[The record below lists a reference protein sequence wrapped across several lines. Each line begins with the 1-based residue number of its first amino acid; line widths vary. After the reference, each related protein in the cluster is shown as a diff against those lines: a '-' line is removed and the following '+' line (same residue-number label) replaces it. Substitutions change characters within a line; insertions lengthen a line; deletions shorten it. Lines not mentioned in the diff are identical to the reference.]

1 MFPFDATEWEDL
13 DFDGTGNNA
22 DTDDDGDSWS
32 DLDEPNCGTDPLDAN
47 SYPDDFDADRIC
59 DPLDPD
65 DDNDMTLDI
74 NDAFPFD
81 PGETKDTDGDGTG
94 DNSDTDDDGDDWPDS
109 VEALCQTEPLSST
122 SVPIDTDG
130 DGSCDVIDADDDND
144 DVGDLNDVFPL
155 DSTEWEDRNGDG
167 LGDNANPLSLVDH
180 MKLNPLMTALIVLVI
195 LAAIAG
201 SVAFTM
207 GRRKGRSDESWKD
220 DDYRS
225 YSEPM
230 AESEVPEPP
239 EPPQMPP
246 EPPQMPP
253 EAPLE
258 EVESEP
264 DVEEEAAIPPPPP
277 MPAKR
282 APPPP
287 PGFEDAVSGTPS
299 PPTRVDSW
307 EDLPDGGDYV
317 QTEPMQYVGEECGVW
332 IRQDDDSWV
341 MQQP

>member
-1 MFPFDATEWEDL
+1 
-13 DFDGTGNNA
+13 
-22 DTDDDGDSWS
+22 
-32 DLDEPNCGTDPLDAN
+32 LDAN

-65 DDNDMTLDI
+65 DDNDMVLDI

-81 PGETKDTDGDGTG
+81 SSETKDTDGDGKG

-109 VEALCQTEPLSST
+109 IEVLCQTEPLSST

-155 DSTEWEDRNGDG
+155 DPTEWEDRNGDG

-180 MKLNPLMTALIVLVI
+180 MKLNPVMTALIVLVI
-195 LAAIAG
+195 LTAIGG

-207 GRRKGRSDESWKD
+207 GRRKGQSDESWRD

-230 AESEVPEPP
+230 AEPDVPEPP
-239 EPPQMPP
+239 EPPEMPLLPPEVAPEEPVIEAP
-246 EPPQMPP
+246 EPPSPVEPEPEP
-253 EAPLE
+253 EAEE
-258 EVESEP
+258 EVS
-264 DVEEEAAIPPPPP
+264 IPPPPL
-277 MPAKR
+277 MPPKT

-287 PGFEDAVSGTPS
+287 PGFEDAVPGSS

-317 QTEPMQYVGEECGVW
+317 QTEPMQYVGEDCGTWV
-332 IRQDDDSWV
+332 RQDDDSWI
-341 MQQP
+341 QQES

>member
-1 MFPFDATEWEDL
+1 
-13 DFDGTGNNA
+13 
-22 DTDDDGDSWS
+22 
-32 DLDEPNCGTDPLDAN
+32 
-47 SYPDDFDADRIC
+47 
-59 DPLDPD
+59 
-65 DDNDMTLDI
+65 
-74 NDAFPFD
+74 
-81 PGETKDTDGDGTG
+81 
-94 DNSDTDDDGDDWPDS
+94 
-109 VEALCQTEPLSST
+109 
-122 SVPIDTDG
+122 
-130 DGSCDVIDADDDND
+130 
-144 DVGDLNDVFPL
+144 
-155 DSTEWEDRNGDG
+155 
-167 LGDNANPLSLVDH
+167 
-180 MKLNPLMTALIVLVI
+180 
-195 LAAIAG
+195 
-201 SVAFTM
+201 
-207 GRRKGRSDESWKD
+207 
-220 DDYRS
+220 
-225 YSEPM
+225 
-230 AESEVPEPP
+230 
-239 EPPQMPP
+239 MPP

-299 PPTRVDSW
+299 PPIRVDSW